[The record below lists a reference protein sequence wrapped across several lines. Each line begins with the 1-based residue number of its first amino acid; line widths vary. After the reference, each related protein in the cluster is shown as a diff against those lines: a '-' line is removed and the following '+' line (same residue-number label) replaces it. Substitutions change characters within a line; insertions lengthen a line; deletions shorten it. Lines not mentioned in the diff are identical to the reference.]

1 MTDWNGPVHG
11 QEAPSVCRRLR
22 TVGPVT
28 RRYLNG
34 IALSPKPKKILTT
47 KVTKSTKPCSLDR
60 SKRNSENRIVVA
72 HVHLDPISKTS
83 FSFVS
88 SVLFVVRLL

>member
-1 MTDWNGPVHG
+1 MPSSISAGMTDWNGPVHG

-28 RRYLNG
+28 RRYLIG

-47 KVTKSTKPCSLDR
+47 KVTKSMKPTKKCYQTNRCSSSL
-60 SKRNSENRIVVA
+60 SVGTLKLINSPVWMPA
-72 HVHLDPISKTS
+72 S
-83 FSFVS
+83 FM
-88 SVLFVVRLL
+88 